1 MRQILSKCVAVA
13 LAMGVVVAASSA
25 ADAHHRKW
33 HRAWQRADY
42 LIYDY
47 SYSPIYGYSLYG
59 NCYLVE
65 HFVPYRPYL
74 ERVCP
79 GR

>member
-1 MRQILSKCVAVA
+1 MRTTENGTA
-13 LAMGVVVAASSA
+13 
-25 ADAHHRKW
+25 
-33 HRAWQRADY
+33 AWQRADY

-47 SYSPIYGYSLYG
+47 GYSPIYGYSRYG

>member
-25 ADAHHRKW
+25 ADAHRGKRHGG
-33 HRAWQRADY
+33 WQRADY